1 MITFASIIGI
11 LYLLL
16 VVAMCVI
23 AGVVVYHI
31 MSYSLRTKYAFF
43 GSFFFIIVFFI
54 LLGSNILLFNR
65 IDWAGFA
72 ARQDIQFM
80 R

>member
-11 LYLLL
+11 FYLLL
-16 VVAMCVI
+16 VIAMCII
-23 AGVVVYHI
+23 AGVIVYHI
-31 MSYSLRTKYAFF
+31 MSYSLKTNHAFL
-43 GSFFFIIVFFI
+43 GSFLFIVVFFI

-65 IDWAGFA
+65 IDWAVFA
-72 ARQDIQFM
+72 EQQHIQLM